1 MLGKIEHKNNLVNFE
16 KVEGEKDVIKKRM
29 KTNVMTKELQ
39 KGKEREENVGTFWLK
54 IENSESIEDVSV
66 YLVDI
71 PTKDQNTPKVR

>member
-1 MLGKIEHKNNLVNFE
+1 M
-16 KVEGEKDVIKKRM
+16 IKERM
-29 KTNVMTKELQ
+29 KTNLMTKELQ

-54 IENSESIEDVSV
+54 IENSESIEDVAV

>member
-1 MLGKIEHKNNLVNFE
+1 MVNFE
-16 KVEGEKDVIKKRM
+16 EVEGDNKVIKERM
-29 KTNVMTKELQ
+29 KTKLITTELQ

-54 IENSESIEDVSV
+54 IENSESIEDVAV